1 MQTVKHKAWGIGQIV
16 KREVCVNGVF
26 TEVAEGGSY
35 ITARFDNGKEVR
47 FAIPKSFEKGILEA
61 TGELK
66 DEVDNAAAEKE
77 RLREEEK
84 GNFGISDGRK
94 EAEEVQTRSTKK
106 GAKVALTGDLKKDFE
121 TYLAASGY
129 EETVVYQYSRAI
141 DIVCEEE
148 GLTLTE
154 LIGRILTVIKQYD
167 KGGEKEKLGN
177 YQKRTVIN
185 ALKRFWDFVK
195 LNYPV

>member
-1 MQTVKHKAWGIGQIV
+1 MQTVKHKDWGIGHIV
-16 KREVCVNGVF
+16 KREICVNGVF
-26 TEVAEGGSY
+26 SEVTEGGNY

-66 DEVDNAAAEKE
+66 DEVENAAADKE
-77 RLREEEK
+77 RRREEEK
-84 GNFGISDGRK
+84 GGLGISDGKR
-94 EAEEVQTRSTKK
+94 EAEEVQVRTTKK
-106 GAKVALTGDLKKDFE
+106 GVKISLTGDLKKDFE

-129 EETVVYQYSRAI
+129 EENVVYQYSRAI

-148 GLTLTE
+148 GITWVE
-154 LIGRILTVIKQYD
+154 LIDTILTVIKRYD
-167 KGGEKEKLGN
+167 RGGEKEKLGN

-195 LNYPV
+195 LNQPV